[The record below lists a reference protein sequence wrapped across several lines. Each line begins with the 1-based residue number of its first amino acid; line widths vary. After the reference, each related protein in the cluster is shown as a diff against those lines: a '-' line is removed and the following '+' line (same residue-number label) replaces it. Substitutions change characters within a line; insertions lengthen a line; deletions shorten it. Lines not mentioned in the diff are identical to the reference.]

1 MTLNLYLVKLANN
14 FSGRKPSNMKTLKIL
29 VLLLM
34 LLTITASFAQ
44 IQEYEGIPL
53 ITREDIARGLVSSD
67 FEPSDS
73 LTVVETEQYV
83 LKKGDIISIS
93 VMEHLEFT
101 KQSIR
106 VLPDG
111 GIEYP
116 LLGNIKAEGM
126 TVSVLRKII
135 EKRLLPYV
143 TIPVV
148 TIYVE
153 KIYGHKVNVIGYVNS
168 PGEYQIYE
176 PLKITDALALA
187 RGIKNIRDVKEIR
200 LIRKNGEIFD
210 VEVRDLW
217 FSNSLEISGDQLLIF
232 EGDTIVVPPPREFP
246 WHIYTAI
253 LATLSL
259 AINVYSVS
267 K

>member
-1 MTLNLYLVKLANN
+1 MKRLRLILSLV
-14 FSGRKPSNMKTLKIL
+14 I
-29 VLLLM
+29 M
-34 LLTITASFAQ
+34 LLVTNGFAQ
-44 IQEYEGIPL
+44 TDDYDGLPL
-53 ITREDIARGLVSSD
+53 ITREDIARDLTASD
-67 FEPSDS
+67 LEPQDS
-73 LTVVETEQYV
+73 LSVVETEQYI
-83 LKKGDIISIS
+83 LKKGDIISIV
-93 VMEHLEFT
+93 VMGHPEFT

-116 LLGNIKAEGM
+116 LLGNIRAEGM
-126 TVSVLRKII
+126 NVSTLRKII

-153 KIYGHKVNVIGYVNS
+153 KIYGHKVNIIGYVTS

-176 PLKITDALALA
+176 PLKLTDALALA
-187 RGIKNIRDVKEIR
+187 RGIRNIRDVKEIR

-210 VEVRDLW
+210 VEIKDLW
-217 FSNSLEISGDQLLIF
+217 FSNTMEASEDQLLIF
-232 EGDTIVVPPPREFP
+232 EGDTLVVPPPREFP

-253 LATLSL
+253 LATISL
-259 AINVYSVS
+259 AINVYSIT

>member
-1 MTLNLYLVKLANN
+1 MNHLKSFLLCIIFLAANN
-14 FSGRKPSNMKTLKIL
+14 
-29 VLLLM
+29 LLQ
-34 LLTITASFAQ
+34 AQ
-44 IQEYEGIPL
+44 YDYENEEAIPV

-67 FEPSDS
+67 LEPNDS
-73 LTVVETEQYV
+73 LAVNASEQYV
-83 LKKGDIISIS
+83 LKKGDVLSIV
-93 VMEHLEFT
+93 VMGHSEFT
-101 KQSIR
+101 KPSIR

-126 TVSVLRKII
+126 NVSTLRKLI

-153 KIYGHKVNVIGYVNS
+153 RIYGNKVNVIGYVNS

-176 PLKITDALALA
+176 ALKLTDALALA
-187 RGIKNIRDVKEIR
+187 RGIKNIRDVKELR

-210 VEVRDLW
+210 VEIEDLW
-217 FSNSLEISGDQLLIF
+217 FSDTVEASEDQLLIY
-232 EGDTIVVPPPREFP
+232 EGDTIVVPPPHEFP

-253 LATLSL
+253 LATISL
-259 AINVYSVS
+259 VLNIYTAT

>member
-1 MTLNLYLVKLANN
+1 
-14 FSGRKPSNMKTLKIL
+14 MKNKKIFL
-29 VLLLM
+29 CLSILFTFFNV
-34 LLTITASFAQ
+34 FAQ
-44 IQEYEGIPL
+44 IEDYEGIPI
-53 ITREDIARGLVSSD
+53 ITREDISRGLISSD
-67 FEPSDS
+67 FEPDDS
-73 LTVVETEQYV
+73 LAVIATEQYI
-83 LKKGDIISIS
+83 LQKGDVVSIV
-93 VMEHLEFT
+93 VMEHAEFT
-101 KQSIR
+101 KSSIR

-153 KIYGHKVNVIGYVNS
+153 TIYGHKVNIIGYVTS

-176 PLKITDALALA
+176 PLKLTDALALA
-187 RGIKNIRDVKEIR
+187 RGIKNIRDVKVIR
-200 LIRKNGEIFD
+200 LIRKSGEIFD
-210 VEVRDLW
+210 VEIRDLW
-217 FSNSLEISGDQLLIF
+217 FSNSVETSDDQLLIY
-232 EGDTIVVPPPREFP
+232 EGDTLVVPPPREFP
-246 WHIYTAI
+246 WQIYTAI
-253 LATLSL
+253 LATISL
-259 AINVYSVS
+259 ALNVYSIS

>member
-1 MTLNLYLVKLANN
+1 
-14 FSGRKPSNMKTLKIL
+14 MKKIKIL
-29 VLLLM
+29 LLLLI
-34 LLTITASFAQ
+34 LLICTNIFAQ
-44 IQEYEGIPL
+44 SDDYDGIPI
-53 ITREDIARGLVSSD
+53 ITREDIARGLISSD
-67 FEPSDS
+67 FEASDS
-73 LTVVETEQYV
+73 LAVIETEQYV
-83 LKKGDIISIS
+83 LKRGDTISIA
-93 VMEHLEFT
+93 VMEHAEFT

-126 TVSVLRKII
+126 TVSTLRKII

-153 KIYGHKVNVIGYVNS
+153 KIYGHKISVIGYVTS
-168 PGEYQIYE
+168 PGEYQIYQ
-176 PLKITDALALA
+176 PLKLTDALALA
-187 RGIKNIRDVKEIR
+187 RGIKNIRDVNEIR
-200 LIRKNGEIFD
+200 LIRKSGEIFD
-210 VEVRDLW
+210 VEIRDLW
-217 FSNSLEISGDQLLIF
+217 FSNSIEASADQLLIF

-253 LATLSL
+253 LATISL
-259 AINVYSVS
+259 AINVYSVT

>member
-1 MTLNLYLVKLANN
+1 
-14 FSGRKPSNMKTLKIL
+14 MKKIKT
-29 VLLLM
+29 VLCLIILLSSLS
-34 LLTITASFAQ
+34 LLAQ
-44 IQEYEGIPL
+44 IDDYEGIPI
-53 ITREDIARGLVSSD
+53 ITKEDISRGLISSD
-67 FEPSDS
+67 FEPADS
-73 LTVVETEQYV
+73 LAVLATEQYI
-83 LKKGDIISIS
+83 LKKGDVISIV
-93 VMEHLEFT
+93 VMEHPEFT
-101 KQSIR
+101 KASIR

-126 TVSVLRKII
+126 TVSVLRKLI

-153 KIYGHKVNVIGYVNS
+153 RIYGHKVNIIGYVTS

-176 PLKITDALALA
+176 PLKLTDALALA
-187 RGIKNIRDVKEIR
+187 RGIKNIRDVKELR

-210 VEVRDLW
+210 VEIRDLW
-217 FSNSLEISGDQLLIF
+217 FSNSVEASEDQLLIY
-232 EGDTIVVPPPREFP
+232 EGDTLVVPPPREFP

-253 LATLSL
+253 LATISL

>member
-1 MTLNLYLVKLANN
+1 MKDLRLYLL
-14 FSGRKPSNMKTLKIL
+14 IL
-29 VLLLM
+29 LVVAW
-34 LLTITASFAQ
+34 ASIFAQ
-44 IQEYEGIPL
+44 VEDDEGIPI

-67 FEPSDS
+67 LEPADT
-73 LTVVETEQYV
+73 LAVIETEQYI
-83 LKKGDIISIS
+83 LQKGDIISIV
-93 VMEHLEFT
+93 VMGHPEFT

-126 TVSVLRKII
+126 NITTMRKLI

-153 KIYGHKVNVIGYVNS
+153 KIYGHKVNIIGYVTS

-176 PLKITDALALA
+176 PLKLTDALALA

-210 VEVRDLW
+210 VEIEDLW
-217 FSNSLEISGDQLLIF
+217 FSNTVEASEDQLLIY

-246 WHIYTAI
+246 WQVYTAI
-253 LATLSL
+253 LATISL
-259 AINVYSVS
+259 AINVYSIT

>member
-1 MTLNLYLVKLANN
+1 MKNIKTILSLLILLFCTYL
-14 FSGRKPSNMKTLKIL
+14 
-29 VLLLM
+29 
-34 LLTITASFAQ
+34 FAQ
-44 IQEYEGIPL
+44 IEDYEGIPI

-67 FEPSDS
+67 LEPVDS
-73 LTVVETEQYV
+73 LAVIETEQYI
-83 LKKGDIISIS
+83 LKKGDIISIV
-93 VMEHLEFT
+93 VMEHPEFS

-126 TVSVLRKII
+126 TVSILRKLI

-153 KIYGHKVNVIGYVNS
+153 KIYGHKISIIGYVTS

-176 PLKITDALALA
+176 PLKLTDALALA
-187 RGIKNIRDVKEIR
+187 RGIKNIREVNEIR
-200 LIRKNGEIFD
+200 LIRKSGEIFD
-210 VEVRDLW
+210 VEIRDLW
-217 FSNSLEISGDQLLIF
+217 FSNSVEASDDQLLIF
-232 EGDTIVVPPPREFP
+232 EGDTLVVPPPREFP

-253 LATLSL
+253 LATISL
-259 AINVYSVS
+259 AINIYSIT

>member
-1 MTLNLYLVKLANN
+1 
-14 FSGRKPSNMKTLKIL
+14 MKALKIN
-29 VLLLM
+29 LLLLI
-34 LLTITASFAQ
+34 LLFSTNIFAQ
-44 IQEYEGIPL
+44 IDDYEGIPI
-53 ITREDIARGLVSSD
+53 ITKEDISRGLISSD
-67 FEPSDS
+67 LEPLDT
-73 LTVVETEQYV
+73 LAVIATEQYV
-83 LKKGDIISIS
+83 MKKGDIISIV
-93 VMEHLEFT
+93 VMEHPEFS
-101 KQSIR
+101 KSSIR

-126 TVSVLRKII
+126 TVSTLRKLI

-153 KIYGHKVNVIGYVNS
+153 KIYGHKISIIGFVTS

-176 PLKITDALALA
+176 PLKLTDALALA
-187 RGIKNIRDVKEIR
+187 RGIKNIRDVKELR

-210 VEVRDLW
+210 VEIRDLW
-217 FSNSLEISGDQLLIF
+217 FSSTIETSDDQLMIF
-232 EGDTIVVPPPREFP
+232 EGDTLVVPPPREFP

-253 LATLSL
+253 LATISL
-259 AINVYSVS
+259 AINVYSVTS

>member
-1 MTLNLYLVKLANN
+1 MRSHKLYL
-14 FSGRKPSNMKTLKIL
+14 
-29 VLLLM
+29 
-34 LLTITASFAQ
+34 LLTFILAWALSFAQ
-44 IQEYEGIPL
+44 IQDTEGIPV
-53 ITREDIARGLVSSD
+53 ITKDDIARGLISSD
-67 FEPSDS
+67 LEPTDTLS
-73 LTVVETEQYV
+73 VRQTEQYV
-83 LKKGDIISIS
+83 LNKGDLISIV
-93 VMEHLEFT
+93 VMGHAEFT

-126 TVSVLRKII
+126 NISSLRKLI

-153 KIYGHKVNVIGYVNS
+153 KIYGHKVNIIGYVNS
-168 PGEYQIYE
+168 PGEYQVYE

-187 RGIKNIRDVKEIR
+187 RGIKNIRDVNEIR
-200 LIRKNGEIFD
+200 LIRKDGEIFD
-210 VEVRDLW
+210 IEIRDLW
-217 FSNSLEISGDQLLIF
+217 FSNTIEASEDQLLIK
-232 EGDTIVVPPPREFP
+232 EGDTLVIPPPREFP

-253 LATLSL
+253 LATISL
-259 AINVYSVS
+259 ALNVYSVT

>member
-1 MTLNLYLVKLANN
+1 
-14 FSGRKPSNMKTLKIL
+14 MKALKIN
-29 VLLLM
+29 LLLLI
-34 LLTITASFAQ
+34 LLFSTNIFAQ
-44 IQEYEGIPL
+44 IDDYEGIPI
-53 ITREDIARGLVSSD
+53 ITKEDISRGLISSD
-67 FEPSDS
+67 LEPLDT
-73 LTVVETEQYV
+73 LAVIATEQYV
-83 LKKGDIISIS
+83 MKKGDIISIV
-93 VMEHLEFT
+93 VMEHPEFT
-101 KQSIR
+101 KSSIR

-126 TVSVLRKII
+126 TVSTLRKLI

-153 KIYGHKVNVIGYVNS
+153 KIYGHKISIIGYVTS
-168 PGEYQIYE
+168 PGEYQIYQ
-176 PLKITDALALA
+176 PLKLTDALALA
-187 RGIKNIRDVKEIR
+187 RGIKNIRDVKELR

-210 VEVRDLW
+210 VEIRDLW
-217 FSNSLEISGDQLLIF
+217 FSNTIEASDDQLMIF
-232 EGDTIVVPPPREFP
+232 EGDTLVVPPPREFP

-253 LATLSL
+253 LATISL
-259 AINVYSVS
+259 AINVYSVTS

>member
-1 MTLNLYLVKLANN
+1 MRSHKLYLLITFILAW
-14 FSGRKPSNMKTLKIL
+14 SL
-29 VLLLM
+29 
-34 LLTITASFAQ
+34 SFAQ
-44 IQEYEGIPL
+44 IQDNEGIPV
-53 ITREDIARGLVSSD
+53 ITKDDIARGLISSD
-67 FEPSDS
+67 LEATDTLS
-73 LTVVETEQYV
+73 VIQTEQYV
-83 LKKGDIISIS
+83 LNKGDLISIV
-93 VMEHLEFT
+93 VMGHAEFT

-126 TVSVLRKII
+126 NISSLRKLI

-153 KIYGHKVNVIGYVNS
+153 KIYGHKVNIIGYVNS
-168 PGEYQIYE
+168 PGEYQVYE

-187 RGIKNIRDVKEIR
+187 RGIKNIRDVNEIR
-200 LIRKNGEIFD
+200 LIRKDGEIFD
-210 VEVRDLW
+210 IEIRDLW
-217 FSNSLEISGDQLLIF
+217 FSNTIEASEDQLLIK
-232 EGDTIVVPPPREFP
+232 EGDTLVIPPPREFP

-253 LATLSL
+253 LATISL
-259 AINVYSVS
+259 ALNVYSVT

>member
-1 MTLNLYLVKLANN
+1 
-14 FSGRKPSNMKTLKIL
+14 MKALKIN
-29 VLLLM
+29 LLLLI
-34 LLTITASFAQ
+34 LLFSTNIFAQ
-44 IQEYEGIPL
+44 IDDYEGIPI
-53 ITREDIARGLVSSD
+53 ITKEDISRGLISSD
-67 FEPSDS
+67 LEPLDT
-73 LTVVETEQYV
+73 LAVIATEQYV
-83 LKKGDIISIS
+83 MKKGDIISIV
-93 VMEHLEFT
+93 VMEHPEFT
-101 KQSIR
+101 KSSIR

-126 TVSVLRKII
+126 TVSTLRKLI

-153 KIYGHKVNVIGYVNS
+153 KIYGHKISIIGFVTS

-176 PLKITDALALA
+176 PLKLTDALALA
-187 RGIKNIRDVKEIR
+187 RGIKNIRDVKELR

-210 VEVRDLW
+210 VEIRDLW
-217 FSNSLEISGDQLLIF
+217 FSNTIEASDDQLMIF
-232 EGDTIVVPPPREFP
+232 EGDTLVVPPPREFP

-253 LATLSL
+253 LATISL
-259 AINVYSVS
+259 AINVYSVTS

>member
-1 MTLNLYLVKLANN
+1 
-14 FSGRKPSNMKTLKIL
+14 MKNIK
-29 VLLLM
+29 VLLCLFI
-34 LLTITASFAQ
+34 LASIFSAFAQ
-44 IQEYEGIPL
+44 EDDYAGIPI

-67 FEPSDS
+67 LEPPDS
-73 LTVVETEQYV
+73 LAVIASEQYI
-83 LKKGDIISIS
+83 LQKGDLISIV
-93 VMEHLEFT
+93 VMEHQEFT

-126 TVSVLRKII
+126 TVSVLRGLI

-153 KIYGHKVNVIGYVNS
+153 SIYGHKVNIIGYVNT
-168 PGEYQIYE
+168 PGEFQIYE
-176 PLKITDALALA
+176 PLKLTDALALA
-187 RGIKNIRDVKEIR
+187 RGIKNIREVKEIR

-210 VEVRDLW
+210 IEIRDLW
-217 FSNSLEISGDQLLIF
+217 FSNSVETSGDQLLIYQ
-232 EGDTIVVPPPREFP
+232 GDTIVVPPPREFP

-253 LATLSL
+253 LATISL
-259 AINVYSVS
+259 GLTIYSVTQ
-267 K
+267 